1 MTIAWRT
8 QCGNCLLKQW
18 SLETTPTKS
27 TYQIQQTSQCHCEGT
42 DGDSCSSWKSC
53 PFHGCKQFHSK
64 VRKTSNRKEVEP
76 CLQYISSLKL
86 PQREALRNI
95 GPINAPIWSNLSVLN
110 SVIKWPFYVELS
122 VAAWSTGHLKLPQQ
136 KALTKYNRQV
146 SAIVRVPMVTVV
158 AVENLVH
165 LWVQT
170 ISFKSEKKTS
180 NRKEVEPCL
189 QYIFSLKLPQREALR
204 NIGPINAPIWS
215 NLSVL
220 NSVIKWPFYVELSV
234 AIISWS
240 TGHLKLPQQ
249 KALTKYN
256 RQVSAIVRV
265 PMVTVVAVENL
276 VHFEDWNSKA

>member
-1 MTIAWRT
+1 MTIACRT
-8 QCGNCLLKQW
+8 QRGNCLLKQW

-53 PFHGCKQFHSK
+53 PFMGANNFIQKWE
-64 VRKTSNRKEVEP
+64 KTSNRKEVEP

-110 SVIKWPFYVELS
+110 SVIKL
-122 VAAWSTGHLKLPQQ
+122 
-136 KALTKYNRQV
+136 
-146 SAIVRVPMVTVV
+146 
-158 AVENLVH
+158 
-165 LWVQT
+165 
-170 ISFKSEKKTS
+170 
-180 NRKEVEPCL
+180 
-189 QYIFSLKLPQREALR
+189 
-204 NIGPINAPIWS
+204 
-215 NLSVL
+215 
-220 NSVIKWPFYVELSV
+220 PFYVELSV

-256 RQVSAIVRV
+256 RQVSAIQSQKSKSALLSILPHV
-265 PMVTVVAVENL
+265 PYIHTENWNCVTLLLLLPGAYR
-276 VHFEDWNSKA
+276 

>member
-1 MTIAWRT
+1 MTFLCRT
-8 QCGNCLLKQW
+8 QRGNYLLKHW

-27 TYQIQQTSQCHCEGT
+27 TYQIQQTSECHCEGT

-53 PFHGCKQFHSK
+53 PFMGANNFIQKWE
-64 VRKTSNRKEVEP
+64 KTSNRKEVEP

-86 PQREALRNI
+86 
-95 GPINAPIWSNLSVLN
+95 S
-110 SVIKWPFYVELS
+110 
-122 VAAWSTGHLKLPQQ
+122 
-136 KALTKYNRQV
+136 
-146 SAIVRVPMVTVV
+146 
-158 AVENLVH
+158 
-165 LWVQT
+165 
-170 ISFKSEKKTS
+170 
-180 NRKEVEPCL
+180 
-189 QYIFSLKLPQREALR
+189 QREALR

-234 AIISWS
+234 AIVSWS
-240 TGHLKLPQQ
+240 SGHLKLPQQ

-276 VHFEDWNSKA
+276 VHFEDWNSKASVEVICRQRHQEHAACF